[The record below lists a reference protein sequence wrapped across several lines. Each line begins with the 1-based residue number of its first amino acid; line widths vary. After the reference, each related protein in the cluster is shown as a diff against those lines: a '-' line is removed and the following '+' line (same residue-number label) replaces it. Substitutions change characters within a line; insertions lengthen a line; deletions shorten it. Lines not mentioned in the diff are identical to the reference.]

1 MFVRFAALVRAG
13 CFLLLGSLLVFLPH
27 SAPAQTNVTVRVM
40 AANLNGN
47 SQSYQPFA
55 LRIFQGLKP
64 DIVAIQEFNYSNNTP
79 ADFRSMLDTA
89 FGTDFVYF
97 REAFTG
103 SVDIPN
109 GIISRYPILA
119 AGSWTDTVQTQPN
132 RGFAWAQIDLPGTN
146 ALYVVSVH
154 LLTSSATARA
164 SEAANLKTLIQSAF
178 PSNAWIVVA
187 GDLNTDSRSETAI
200 ATFDS
205 FLSDNP
211 IPTDAVS
218 GGNSNTSLN
227 RNHPHDYVLP
237 SFSFT
242 NLMAAAVFPS
252 HSFAN
257 GLVFDSR
264 VYTPLSDV
272 APVELDDSTN
282 AQHMA
287 VLKDFQFT
295 LSVTNSSTNAP
306 AITTPPQSQ
315 TVNLGSNATFTV
327 VATGTAPLAYQW
339 LFNDTAIDAATNSAY
354 TRTNAQSAH
363 AGNYT
368 VTVTNSLGSVT
379 SAPAAVLNVYAGPVI
394 ATPPQ
399 SQTVAAGQNAPFS
412 VSVTGATP
420 FAYQW
425 RFNGTNLA
433 TATASS
439 FTRTNAQPADA
450 GNYSVLITNTYGA
463 ITSLNAALTVTT
475 TQGPVIAQWDFNS
488 TTPDGNTA
496 TGTTAPSLGTGTA
509 SLIGGTTQAFA
520 GGSSTDPAPSSDN
533 SGWNTTTYPASGASN
548 KTAGVQFNVSTARRQ
563 NISIRWDQR
572 VSNTGSKYAR
582 LRYTTN
588 GTTFVDF
595 PAATIETAGAA
606 FEPKTN
612 SLASLPG
619 VDNNP
624 LFAFQIVAEWQ
635 STATGSGS
643 AAYLGVVSTYA
654 ITGTTRFDMVTVSG
668 TAIPPANPPAPPLLS
683 ASALDTNLYFQFTLS
698 GTTGSN
704 YIVQAS
710 TNLSAGN
717 WVSLLTNAAPFS
729 FLDTNASLF
738 PQRFYRALAAP

>member
-1 MFVRFAALVRAG
+1 
-13 CFLLLGSLLVFLPH
+13 LLLGSLLVFLPC

-40 AANLNGN
+40 AANLNGDA
-47 SQSYQPFA
+47 QTYQPFA

-64 DIVAIQEFNYSNNTP
+64 DIVAIQEFKYNNNTP
-79 ADFRSMLDTA
+79 ADFRAMLDTA

-97 REAFTG
+97 RENYTAG
-103 SVDIPN
+103 GDLPN
-109 GIISRYPILA
+109 GVISRWPILSS
-119 AGSWTDTVQTQPN
+119 GSWVDPVVSN

-146 ALYVVSVH
+146 NLYVVSVH
-154 LLTSSATARA
+154 LYSSGNATDRNTEATAIKNDII
-164 SEAANLKTLIQSAF
+164 ANF
-178 PSNAWIVVA
+178 PSNAWVVVA
-187 GDLNTDSRSETAI
+187 GDFNTDNRSEPAV
-200 ATFDS
+200 ATFKT

-211 IPTDAVS
+211 IPSDQA
-218 GGNSNTSLN
+218 GNQNTSAP
-227 RNHPHDYVLP
+227 RSKPYDYLLP

-242 NLMAAAVFPS
+242 NSLVAVVIS
-252 HSFAN
+252 NQSFAN

-264 VYTPLSDV
+264 VYTPLTDV

-327 VATGTAPLAYQW
+327 VATGVAPLAYQW
-339 LFNDTAIDAATNSAY
+339 LFNDTAIDAATTSAY

-379 SAPAAVLNVYAGPVI
+379 SAPAAVLTVYAGPVI

-439 FTRTNAQPADA
+439 YTRTNAQPADA
-450 GNYSVLITNTYGA
+450 GNYSVVITNTYGA

-488 TTPDGNTA
+488 SPADGNTA
-496 TGTTAPSLGTGTA
+496 TGTTAPSLGAGTA
-509 SLIGGTTQAFA
+509 SLIGGTTQAFF

-533 SGWNTTTYPASGASN
+533 SGWSTTTYPASGASN
-548 KTAGVQFNVSTARRQ
+548 KAAGVQFNVSTVGRQ

-572 VSNTGSKYAR
+572 VSNTGSKYVR

>member
-13 CFLLLGSLLVFLPH
+13 CFLLLGSLLVFLPR

-47 SQSYQPFA
+47 AQTYQPFA

-103 SVDIPN
+103 SGDIPN

-164 SEAANLKTLIQSAF
+164 SEAANLKTLIQTAF

-327 VATGTAPLAYQW
+327 VATGAAPLAYQW

-420 FAYQW
+420 VAYQW

-433 TATASS
+433 NATASS

-450 GNYSVLITNTYGA
+450 GSYSVVITNTYGA

-488 TTPDGNTA
+488 PTPDGNTA

-548 KTAGVQFNVSTARRQ
+548 KTAGVQFNVSTAGRQ
-563 NISIRWDQR
+563 NISIRWDHR

-588 GTTFVDF
+588 GTTFVDY
-595 PAATIETAGAA
+595 PAATVETAGAI

-612 SLASLPG
+612 SLAGLPG

-624 LFAFQIVAEWQ
+624 LFAFQIVAEFQ
-635 STATGSGS
+635 NTATGSGS
-643 AAYLGVVSTYA
+643 AAYYAVNGTYA
-654 ITGTTRFDMVTVSG
+654 TTGTTRFDMVTVSG

-683 ASALDTNLYFQFTLS
+683 ASALDTNRSFQFTLS
-698 GTTGSN
+698 GTAGSN

-710 TNLSAGN
+710 TNLSASD
-717 WVSLLTNAAPFS
+717 WVSLLTNAAPFG
-729 FLDTNASLF
+729 FVDANAGLF